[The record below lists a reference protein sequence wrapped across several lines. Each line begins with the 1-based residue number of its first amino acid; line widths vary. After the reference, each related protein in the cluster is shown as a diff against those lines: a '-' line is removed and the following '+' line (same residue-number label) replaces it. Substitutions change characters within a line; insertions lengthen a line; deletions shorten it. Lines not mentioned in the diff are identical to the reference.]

1 MSKILNK
8 YCLKIWVVLSV
19 IIFSSCSIINKNNNS
34 KMVLKGIT
42 SQNILTGNKNF
53 SWFDE
58 GYKNYVPNQEI
69 INSLKPL
76 KNEIKVIVIA
86 GSWCGDT
93 QRELPRFF
101 KIMNS
106 IGVPNNQ
113 IEMIMVDE
121 NKKTAAFNISVI
133 QVSNIPTFIFFK
145 DGKELG
151 RIIEKPLV
159 TLEDDLAKL
168 LQIK

>member
-1 MSKILNK
+1 MNSFLKKNN
-8 YCLKIWVVLSV
+8 LKIGIILSV
-19 IIFSSCSIINKNNNS
+19 IIFSSCSIFNKNKTS
-34 KMVLKGIT
+34 KMELNGIT
-42 SQNILTGNKNF
+42 KQADLTGNKIIT
-53 SWFDE
+53 WFDDE
-58 GYKNYVPNQEI
+58 YKNYVPNQLV
-69 INSLKPL
+69 INSIKPL
-76 KNEIKVIVIA
+76 KNEIKVLVVA

-101 KIMNS
+101 KIINS

-133 QVSNIPTFIFFK
+133 QVTNIPTFIFFK

-151 RIIEKPLV
+151 RIIEKPQT
-159 TLEDDLAKL
+159 TLEDDLAKM

>member
-1 MSKILNK
+1 MNKILNK
-8 YCLKIWVVLSV
+8 YFIKIGIISSV
-19 IIFSSCSIINKNNNS
+19 IIFSSCSIFNKNSNS
-34 KMVLKGIT
+34 KMILNGIT
-42 SQNILTGNKNF
+42 TQAILTGNKNF

-58 GYKNYVPNQEI
+58 EYNNYVPNQLI
-69 INSLKPL
+69 INQLKPL
-76 KNEIKVIVIA
+76 KNKLNVLIIA
-86 GSWCGDT
+86 GAWCSDT

-101 KIMNS
+101 KIINE
-106 IGVPNNQ
+106 IGVPNNH

-121 NKKTAAFNISVI
+121 NKKTPAFNISVI

-151 RIIEKPLV
+151 RIIEKPQT

>member
-1 MSKILNK
+1 MTSFLSQYFIKIA
-8 YCLKIWVVLSV
+8 IIISV
-19 IIFSSCSIINKNNNS
+19 ITFSSCSIFNKNKTA
-34 KMVLKGIT
+34 KMELNGIT
-42 SQNILTGNKNF
+42 NQADLTGNKKIT
-53 SWFDE
+53 WFDE
-58 GYKNYVPNQEI
+58 EYKNYIPNQVI

-76 KNEIKVIVIA
+76 KNEIKVLVIA

-101 KIMNS
+101 KITNE
-106 IGVPNNQ
+106 IGVPNNN

-133 QVSNIPTFIFFK
+133 QVTNIPTFIFFK

-159 TLEDDLAKL
+159 TLEHDLAKL

>member
-8 YCLKIWVVLSV
+8 FYLKIWVVLSV
-19 IIFSSCSIINKNNNS
+19 IIFSSCSIINKNNKSRMILN
-34 KMVLKGIT
+34 GIT
-42 SQNILTGNKNF
+42 TQAILTGNINF

-58 GYKNYVPNQEI
+58 EYKNYVPNQEI

-76 KNEIKVIVIA
+76 KNEIKVLVIA

-101 KIMNS
+101 KMINS

-151 RIIEKPLV
+151 RIIEKPV
-159 TLEDDLAKL
+159 ITLEDDLAKL

>member
-8 YCLKIWVVLSV
+8 YYLKIWVVLSV
-19 IIFSSCSIINKNNNS
+19 IIFSSCSIINKNNKSRMILN
-34 KMVLKGIT
+34 GIT
-42 SQNILTGNKNF
+42 TQAILTGNINF

-58 GYKNYVPNQEI
+58 EYKNYVPNQEI

-76 KNEIKVIVIA
+76 KNEIKVLVIA

-101 KIMNS
+101 KMINS
-106 IGVPNNQ
+106 IGVPNKQ

-151 RIIEKPLV
+151 RIIEKPV
-159 TLEDDLAKL
+159 ITLEDDLAKL

>member
-1 MSKILNK
+1 MNKILNK
-8 YCLKIWVVLSV
+8 YFIKIGIISSV
-19 IIFSSCSIINKNNNS
+19 IVFSSCSIFNKNSNS
-34 KMVLKGIT
+34 KMILNGIST
-42 SQNILTGNKNF
+42 QAILAGNKNF
-53 SWFDE
+53 NWFDE
-58 GYKNYVPNQEI
+58 EYSNYVPNQGI

-76 KNEIKVIVIA
+76 KNDIKVLIIA

-113 IEMIMVDE
+113 IEMIMVDV

-151 RIIEKPLV
+151 RIIEKPIV

>member
-1 MSKILNK
+1 MLI
-8 YCLKIWVVLSV
+8 
-19 IIFSSCSIINKNNNS
+19 
-34 KMVLKGIT
+34 
-42 SQNILTGNKNF
+42 
-53 SWFDE
+53 
-58 GYKNYVPNQEI
+58 
-69 INSLKPL
+69 
-76 KNEIKVIVIA
+76 IA
-86 GSWCGDT
+86 GSWCVDT

-106 IGVPNNQ
+106 MGVPNNQ

-151 RIIEKPLV
+151 RIIEKPQI

>member
-8 YCLKIWVVLSV
+8 YYLKIWVVLSV
-19 IIFSSCSIINKNNNS
+19 IIFSSCSIINKNNKSRMILN
-34 KMVLKGIT
+34 GT
-42 SQNILTGNKNF
+42 TTQAILTGNKNF

-58 GYKNYVPNQEI
+58 DYKNYVPNQEI

-76 KNEIKVIVIA
+76 KNEIKVLVIA

-101 KIMNS
+101 KMINS

-151 RIIEKPLV
+151 RIIEKPV
-159 TLEDDLAKL
+159 ITLEDDLAKL

>member
-1 MSKILNK
+1 MELN
-8 YCLKIWVVLSV
+8 
-19 IIFSSCSIINKNNNS
+19 
-34 KMVLKGIT
+34 GIT
-42 SQNILTGNKNF
+42 IQADLTGNKNF
-53 SWFDE
+53 TWFDDE
-58 GYKNYVPNQEI
+58 YKNYTPNQLV
-69 INSLKPL
+69 INSIKPL
-76 KNEIKVIVIA
+76 KTEIKVLIVA

-101 KIMNS
+101 KITNE
-106 IGVPNNQ
+106 IGVPNNN

-133 QVSNIPTFIFFK
+133 QVTNIPTFIFFK

-151 RIIEKPLV
+151 RIIEKPQT

>member
-1 MSKILNK
+1 MNKILNK
-8 YCLKIWVVLSV
+8 YYFKISIILSA
-19 IIFSSCSIINKNNNS
+19 IIFSSCSIFNKNSNS
-34 KMVLKGIT
+34 KMILNGIT
-42 SQNILTGNKNF
+42 TQNILTGNKNF
-53 SWFDE
+53 RWFDE
-58 GYKNYVPNQEI
+58 EYKNYVPNQEI

-76 KNEIKVIVIA
+76 KNEIKVLVIA

-101 KIMNS
+101 KIMNYV
-106 IGVPNNQ
+106 GVPNNQ

-151 RIIEKPLV
+151 RIIEKPIV

>member
-1 MSKILNK
+1 MILN
-8 YCLKIWVVLSV
+8 
-19 IIFSSCSIINKNNNS
+19 
-34 KMVLKGIT
+34 GT
-42 SQNILTGNKNF
+42 TTQAILTGNKNF

-58 GYKNYVPNQEI
+58 DYKNYVPNQEI

-76 KNEIKVIVIA
+76 KNEIKVLVIA

-106 IGVPNNQ
+106 IGISNNQ
-113 IEMIMVDE
+113 IEMFMVDE
-121 NKKTAAFNISVI
+121 NKKTPAFNISVI
-133 QVSNIPTFIFFK
+133 QITNIPAFIFFK

-151 RIIEKPLV
+151 RIIEKPV
-159 TLEDDLAKL
+159 ITLEDDLAEL

>member
-8 YCLKIWVVLSV
+8 YYLKIWVVLSV
-19 IIFSSCSIINKNNNS
+19 IIFSSCSIINKNKKSRMILN
-34 KMVLKGIT
+34 GT
-42 SQNILTGNKNF
+42 TTQAILTGNKNF

-58 GYKNYVPNQEI
+58 EYKNYVPNQEI

-76 KNEIKVIVIA
+76 KNEIKVLVIA

-101 KIMNS
+101 KMINS

-151 RIIEKPLV
+151 RIIEKPVV

>member
-1 MSKILNK
+1 MNKILNK
-8 YCLKIWVVLSV
+8 YYIKTGIFLSV
-19 IIFSSCSIINKNNNS
+19 ITFSSCSIFNKNSNS
-34 KMVLKGIT
+34 KMMLNGIT
-42 SQNILTGNKNF
+42 TQAILTGNKNF

-58 GYKNYVPNQEI
+58 EYNNYVPNQLI
-69 INSLKPL
+69 INSLKPI
-76 KNEIKVIVIA
+76 KNEIKVLVIA

-151 RIIEKPLV
+151 RIIEKPQI

>member
-1 MSKILNK
+1 MNMILNK
-8 YCLKIWVVLSV
+8 YFIKIG
-19 IIFSSCSIINKNNNS
+19 IISSLIMFSSCSIFNKNSNS
-34 KMVLKGIT
+34 KIILNGIT
-42 SQNILTGNKNF
+42 TQAILTGNKSF

-58 GYKNYVPNQEI
+58 EYKNYVPNQLV

-76 KNEIKVIVIA
+76 KNEIKVLVVA

-113 IEMIMVDE
+113 IEMIMVDV

-159 TLEDDLAKL
+159 TLEDDLSKL